1 MQHRC
6 TYCNTRPR
14 QISQRIAAII
24 AQCISE
30 KGGASDDRMW
40 YDGQGELPAH
50 NRVAFCTGAD
60 SRAGGRDGA
69 GGKGGMGKL
78 GRERKRFCG
87 RGRAKGKGAHLGRR
101 RESREGIT
109 MWAARGPWGLR
120 EWSKRLKAA
129 RFTSGAF
136 CSRAGPSVAISGVA
150 VQTLP
155 RPFGRAER
163 NVILARG
170 NSGGVATEI
179 PGGSLRVGEDLAG
192 GGGRKN
198 SAGGGVRRVFPR
210 LRFWGQGLRMSS
222 ASSRK
227 AEVRTIPPK
236 NYLKMIFHSC

>member
-1 MQHRC
+1 MKR
-6 TYCNTRPR
+6 RGR
-14 QISQRIAAII
+14 AG
-24 AQCISE
+24 
-30 KGGASDDRMW
+30 GGAAWEYCGRV
-40 YDGQGELPAH
+40 ELPAH
-50 NRVAFCTGAD
+50 NRSVFRSGAD
-60 SRAGGRDGA
+60 SRAGGRSEGA
-69 GGKGGMGKL
+69 GGGSRRKGGGGMGKL
-78 GRERKRFCG
+78 GRARERFCG

-210 LRFWGQGLRMSS
+210 LRFFRQGLRMSS
-222 ASSRK
+222 TSCSQSRGANDSPEK
-227 AEVRTIPPK
+227 LLE
-236 NYLKMIFHSC
+236 NDFHSC